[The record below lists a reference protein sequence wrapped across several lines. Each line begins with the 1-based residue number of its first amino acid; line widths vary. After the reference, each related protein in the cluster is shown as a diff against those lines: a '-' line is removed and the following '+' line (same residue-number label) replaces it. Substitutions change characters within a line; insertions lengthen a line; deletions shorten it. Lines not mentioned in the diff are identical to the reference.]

1 MFPFRQFRFGKRG
14 FLRPWVLSVIGRSP
28 KNGAEIIDEVE
39 KMSFGG
45 WRPSPGSVYP
55 LLDEMTQEGLI
66 QKRTDGRYELTEKGK
81 EEVDWPFGAPMQRGQ
96 NSVEGVLVEMRDN
109 VSYLEDLAKS
119 SPNKIQATKD
129 RIREIADRLSQIA
142 NS

>member
-14 FLRPWVLSVIGRSP
+14 FLRPWVLSVINKSP
-28 KNGAEIIDEVE
+28 KNGAEIIDDVE

-55 LLDEMTQEGLI
+55 LLDEMTKEGLV

-81 EEVDWPFGAPMQRGQ
+81 EEVEWPFGAPMQRGQ
-96 NSVEGVLVEMRDN
+96 NSVEGILAEMRDDA
-109 VSYLEDLAKS
+109 SYLEDLAKS
-119 SPNKIQATKD
+119 NPQKIQAVKD
-129 RIREIADRLSQIA
+129 RVREIGDRLSQVA